1 MSEEDRAAFDEGWT
15 KAWEQHTELWNSET
29 EKAIAGAEEGG
40 ATFEEVDS
48 EAFVEALTRSRSSTT
63 PSAPARNRQPEQQH
77 EGADGR

>member
-1 MSEEDRAAFDEGWT
+1 MSEDDRAAFDEGWT

-48 EAFVEALTRSRSSTT
+48 EAFVDALTPLLDEFITT
-63 PSAPARNRQPEQQH
+63 DSQQELYDDIRASAE
-77 EGADGR
+77 